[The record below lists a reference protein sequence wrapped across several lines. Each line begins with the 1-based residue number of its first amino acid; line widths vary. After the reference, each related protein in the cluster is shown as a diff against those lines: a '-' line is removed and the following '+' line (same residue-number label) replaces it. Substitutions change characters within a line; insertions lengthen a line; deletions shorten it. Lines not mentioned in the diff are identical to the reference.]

1 MVPKDG
7 EDERCKGISAVRAF
21 PNETQNRHVGECF
34 TPNSLGSFIT
44 TIAVTAAAG
53 TITTRAAIE
62 EKVKVL
68 VT

>member
-1 MVPKDG
+1 M
-7 EDERCKGISAVRAF
+7 RAF
-21 PNETQNRHVGECF
+21 PNETQNRHVGECY

-44 TIAVTAAAG
+44 TIAVTAAAAAG